1 MFHALL
7 KLAVYNAY
15 SLEQFSKGK
24 EIKTRRGK
32 ASYLRDYSHYV
43 SARARDGI
51 EDVLAVL
58 SVTIWLHP
66 LRKMKYCCTFSKAF
80 MLISITN
87 LKMLYVLG

>member
-15 SLEQFSKGK
+15 SLGQFSKGK
-24 EIKTRRGK
+24 KIKPRRGK

-58 SVTIWLHP
+58 NHLATPITQNEILLHV
-66 LRKMKYCCTFSKAF
+66 
-80 MLISITN
+80 
-87 LKMLYVLG
+87 LKGVNININYQS